1 MKIIAILASGTGGH
15 VYPAYTIAQEY
26 IKLGY
31 KILWIG
37 TKNGLENRVISNYR
51 TCKFPRDT
59 REIITE
65 KNIRP
70 I

>member
-26 IKLGY
+26 ISRGY

-37 TKNGLENRVISNYR
+37 TKNGLENRVINNPS
-51 TCKFPRDT
+51 
-59 REIITE
+59 IIALY
-65 KNIRP
+65 IQ
-70 I
+70 